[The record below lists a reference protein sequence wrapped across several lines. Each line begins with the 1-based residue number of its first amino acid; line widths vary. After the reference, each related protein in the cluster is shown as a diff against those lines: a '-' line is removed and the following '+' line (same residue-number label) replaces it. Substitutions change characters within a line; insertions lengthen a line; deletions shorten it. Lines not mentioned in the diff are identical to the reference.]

1 MDTKID
7 CMINDFLTAIPLQDD
22 LDGNLLRTLL
32 DDVRAIYHLDCIF
45 VFENLTFRNDFV
57 YSYYS
62 VDYGYENKLGT
73 IIQFTDAEYVDRL
86 QMYDEENLYMC
97 YEKNRNTGVLESKMR
112 YGFITGETYYGSVGF
127 ICFHDRDW
135 NAEEREALKKLGRIL
150 RVYLDSKYRRRLR
163 EERSQR
169 VLHVL
174 GQDFDGIY
182 YINIIGNQIQTI
194 NANEYFLM
202 TRDIQYYDDFVSMY
216 ESRLFLNQDKQ
227 RFLERFSRES
237 LRKSLTQTSSIED
250 CFCVGTKEQYK
261 WERLHAI
268 LSDTDGQE
276 NVYHVAL
283 TITDVTKEHEQIEE
297 LNRKIIE
304 ADQAKIDFLAQ
315 MSHDI
320 RTLMNAVIGYVQLAK
335 LHPQDIQKQSACISK
350 IESSGKLL
358 VSLLNDILDFS
369 KIESGKLEIM
379 QSAINLH
386 DCVQES
392 IELFTANAAAKKLN
406 FVINNQL
413 DEKLIAF
420 SDPVRLSQIFNN
432 LISNAIKY
440 TEHGTVTVDAYLSP
454 EKDQLLFCCTDTGI
468 GMDEDFLA
476 HLCDPYVRYEK
487 DVHRQSG
494 TGLGMSIT
502 NNLIRLMNGSMEVK
516 SQKSKGTAVVVAIP
530 VTLSSEETIEPDN
543 DNIVERELSGKHILV
558 TDDNEL
564 NREIAVELISSLRI
578 IVETASDGAD
588 AIRQLSEH
596 APGYYDLIL
605 MDVQMPVL
613 DGYEATKAIRSMKC
627 QQLSEIPIIAMTANA
642 YSLDMNRTK
651 EAGMNAHLC
660 KPIDLKTLTKL
671 MYKYIE

>member
-127 ICFHDRDW
+127 ICFHNRDW

-420 SDPVRLSQIFNN
+420 SDP
-432 LISNAIKY
+432 NAI
-440 TEHGTVTVDAYLSP
+440 
-454 EKDQLLFCCTDTGI
+454 
-468 GMDEDFLA
+468 
-476 HLCDPYVRYEK
+476 
-487 DVHRQSG
+487 
-494 TGLGMSIT
+494 
-502 NNLIRLMNGSMEVK
+502 
-516 SQKSKGTAVVVAIP
+516 
-530 VTLSSEETIEPDN
+530 
-543 DNIVERELSGKHILV
+543 
-558 TDDNEL
+558 
-564 NREIAVELISSLRI
+564 
-578 IVETASDGAD
+578 
-588 AIRQLSEH
+588 
-596 APGYYDLIL
+596 
-605 MDVQMPVL
+605 
-613 DGYEATKAIRSMKC
+613 
-627 QQLSEIPIIAMTANA
+627 
-642 YSLDMNRTK
+642 
-651 EAGMNAHLC
+651 
-660 KPIDLKTLTKL
+660 
-671 MYKYIE
+671 